1 MATVYHKTQ
10 HKNGMCVHHLIYIGY
25 NGNLLSSKL
34 KGKKSVRALLPVT
47 HYQARIQ
54 GIETTSINMERF
66 HIMGRGSTN
75 HYGILKSAELNNRNK
90 VEENIE
96 KEKQYW
102 KETELHK
109 TDALKVW
116 EHVTEKGISIYQ
128 YNNNPLETLLL
139 WNGINR

>member
-1 MATVYHKTQ
+1 MGDDEEEDTVSTVYHKTQ

-66 HIMGRGSTN
+66 HIMGRGSTT
-75 HYGILKSAELNNRNK
+75 HYGILKSAGLNNINK

-96 KEKQYW
+96 KE
-102 KETELHK
+102 
-109 TDALKVW
+109 
-116 EHVTEKGISIYQ
+116 ISIYQ

-139 WNGINR
+139 WNRINR